1 MKDDQWIERFGSDVE
16 KILATGAIPD
26 CSDAPEDY
34 VHMLRLTQ
42 QLQLADPAAQSQSMP
57 ALRQK
62 FLQELSQPE
71 SNRQHPKAKHP
82 AFSRLAWAALGVV
95 LLLILAS
102 FALPSVRALAQELA
116 RQIGNFVVLNEP
128 SDAEQY
134 ISTQTSGI
142 PTPTRDPSF
151 TCTDCPEPQVV
162 GMLTP
167 LEASMKAGFPVYA
180 PAYIPDGFNLS
191 TRDVLTSGQS
201 ITVDASYR
209 IEYDQPFEPGQQTT
223 GLIVIN
229 QSLLLDGAQE
239 WRHPV
244 GDTPIIDISVRG
256 QPGIWLEQVP
266 VYPYQNENG
275 GWEMTRWNQI
285 LWSEAGYNFM
295 LQTNLPTA
303 ILPLEELLKIAE
315 SLQPE

>member
-1 MKDDQWIERFGSDVE
+1 
-16 KILATGAIPD
+16 
-26 CSDAPEDY
+26 
-34 VHMLRLTQ
+34 
-42 QLQLADPAAQSQSMP
+42 
-57 ALRQK
+57 
-62 FLQELSQPE
+62 
-71 SNRQHPKAKHP
+71 
-82 AFSRLAWAALGVV
+82 
-95 LLLILAS
+95 
-102 FALPSVRALAQELA
+102 
-116 RQIGNFVVLNEP
+116 
-128 SDAEQY
+128 
-134 ISTQTSGI
+134 
-142 PTPTRDPSF
+142 
-151 TCTDCPEPQVV
+151 
-162 GMLTP
+162 
-167 LEASMKAGFPVYA
+167 MKAGFPVYA

-191 TRDVLTSGQS
+191 TRDVLTGGQS
-201 ITVDASYR
+201 ISVDASYR

-266 VYPYQNENG
+266 VYPFQNENG
-275 GWEMTRWNQI
+275 EWEITRWNQI

-303 ILPLEELLKIAE
+303 ILPLEELLKIAG